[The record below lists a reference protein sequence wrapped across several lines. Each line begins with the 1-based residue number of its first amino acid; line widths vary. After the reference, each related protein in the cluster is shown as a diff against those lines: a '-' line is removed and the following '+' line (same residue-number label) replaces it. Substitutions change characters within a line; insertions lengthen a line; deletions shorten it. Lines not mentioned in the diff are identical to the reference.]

1 MGFLWFS
8 VQTARNNDL
17 RVNHHFLKKFDEVI
31 EAALED
37 AICSPFG
44 TCGLRGIVSWKS
56 SKRNGVIW
64 VWMRTCMDMCW
75 MVRKLGGFPVVRA
88 YAKCVACD
96 HGHLGSTH
104 RMGKRVDSV
113 SLAKKRKEAKR

>member
-1 MGFLWFS
+1 MAMGFLWFS
-8 VQTARNNDL
+8 VQTARNDDL

-64 VWMRTCMDMCW
+64 ARRRTCMD
-75 MVRKLGGFPVVRA
+75 VGKLGGLPVVRA

-96 HGHLGSTH
+96 HGHLGQLTEWEKEST
-104 RMGKRVDSV
+104 RYPLRKRE
-113 SLAKKRKEAKR
+113 KEAKR